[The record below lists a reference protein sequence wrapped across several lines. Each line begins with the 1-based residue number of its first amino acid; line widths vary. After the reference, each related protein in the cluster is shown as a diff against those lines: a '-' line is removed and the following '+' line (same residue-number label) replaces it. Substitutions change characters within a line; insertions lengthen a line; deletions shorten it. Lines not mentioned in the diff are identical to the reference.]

1 MILVCGGTGL
11 LGSRVANGLVA
22 DGQRVRVLSRGLTPA
37 RVPLDPSVEVVVGD
51 VRQPESLAPALVDV
65 DVVVLAVQGF
75 AGPGGV
81 TPRSVDLEGC
91 LAVVAAAERQGADV
105 VLLSVAGASA
115 TSELEIARM
124 KYAVEER
131 LRAGTA
137 RWTVVR
143 AAAFAQTWIGVLQQ
157 TAGSSRRPLV
167 FGDADNPFRWVDVDD
182 VAALVR
188 RAVLDPSL
196 RGRVLDICGP
206 EALTLEQLA
215 RLVMATRGWPGKP
228 RRIPRTGLRAMA
240 LATGLVRPDLA
251 RQARASLAMDRLPAS
266 DDHRTREEVPGLP
279 STPVSQVV
287 AAAGVGPDRS
297 G

>member
-22 DGQRVRVLSRGLTPA
+22 DGQQVRVLSRGLTTA
-37 RVPLDPSVEVVVGD
+37 RVPLDPAVELVIGD
-51 VRQPESLAPALVDV
+51 VRQPESLAPALEDV

-75 AGPGGV
+75 AGPGGGS
-81 TPRSVDLEGC
+81 PRTVDLDGG

-105 VLLSVAGASA
+105 VMLSVANASA
-115 TSELEIARM
+115 TSPLEIARM

-131 LRAGTA
+131 LRAGTVP
-137 RWTVVR
+137 WTIVR
-143 AAAFAQTWIGVLQQ
+143 ADAFAQTWIGVLVE

-167 FGDADNPFRWVDVDD
+167 FGDADNPISWVDVDE

-215 RLVMATRGWPGKP
+215 RLVMATRGWPGEP
-228 RRIPRTGLRAMA
+228 RRIPRLGLRVMA
-240 LATGLVRPDLA
+240 LATALVRPDLA
-251 RQARASLAMDRLPAS
+251 RQARASLAMDRLPAA

-279 STPVSQVV
+279 ATPVSQVV
-287 AAAGVGPDRS
+287 SAARAGPDQS